1 MKKILFFGATGR
13 LGTHWTKELIKK
25 NIVYA
30 LIHKN
35 KKIFKSENL
44 YKIKLNLKDTEEIID
59 FCKTNKI
66 STIINTVALTNVEK
80 CETNYKQANEI
91 NCMIPLRL
99 CRVAKKLDIQ
109 IVHISTDMLFDG
121 KKKNKYSETSKYNPL
136 NVYSETKVKAE
147 KFLLSY
153 KKTLIIRTNFFG
165 FSSKKNPTISDKLI
179 YEQKNKK
186 TSYLWN
192 DVYFTPIYIKNLLF
206 FLNLLI
212 KNKYYGI
219 FNISSDECISKY
231 DFGKKIAKSIFKES
245 IIYSNKFD
253 KNYFTNRPLN
263 MCLSN
268 KKIKRKFHNYKNKL
282 TFNYQL
288 KCFLKDY
295 KLINNE

>member
-1 MKKILFFGATGR
+1 M
-13 LGTHWTKELIKK
+13 
-25 NIVYA
+25 V
-30 LIHKN
+30 
-35 KKIFKSENL
+35 
-44 YKIKLNLKDTEEIID
+44 
-59 FCKTNKI
+59 
-66 STIINTVALTNVEK
+66 
-80 CETNYKQANEI
+80 
-91 NCMIPLRL
+91 
-99 CRVAKKLDIQ
+99 
-109 IVHISTDMLFDG
+109 
-121 KKKNKYSETSKYNPL
+121 
-136 NVYSETKVKAE
+136 
-147 KFLLSY
+147 
-153 KKTLIIRTNFFG
+153 

-288 KCFLKDY
+288 KCFFKRLQ
-295 KLINNE
+295 IN